1 LHAYVGDRT
10 DRRAIHSHYQK
21 FTTRRQASGFP
32 LILDKHCDPSDV
44 GNKWSVRMVPGE
56 DDVRYLLCRVG
67 SRIAALDVRD
77 VWETMRPLP
86 IEPLA
91 GAPAFVLGLAIV
103 RGFPI
108 PVVDADR
115 LLGSSGSSSTP
126 LISPS
131 PARFISL
138 KLGVRSAVLS
148 VDAVLE
154 IRALPTGMLANIQPL
169 LGEAGADL
177 VSVIGTLDA
186 KLLLVLEAARLV
198 PDSVWDAINFSKGS
212 A

>member
-1 LHAYVGDRT
+1 MVRGEDT
-10 DRRAIHSHYQK
+10 DR
-21 FTTRRQASGFP
+21 F
-32 LILDKHCDPSDV
+32 
-44 GNKWSVRMVPGE
+44 
-56 DDVRYLLCRVG
+56 LLCRVG

-86 IEPLA
+86 IEPLT
-91 GAPAFVLGLAIV
+91 GAPAFILGLAIV

-115 LLGSSGSSSTP
+115 LLGSSASSSTSS
-126 LISPS
+126 ISPS
-131 PARFISL
+131 PARFVSL
-138 KLGVRSAVLS
+138 KLGVRGAALA

-154 IRALPTGMLANIQPL
+154 IRALPAGMLANIPPL

-177 VSVIGTLDA
+177 VSVIGALDA
-186 KLLLVLEAARLV
+186 TLLLVLEAARLV
-198 PDSVWDAINFSKGS
+198 PDSVWNAIEFSKGS

>member
-1 LHAYVGDRT
+1 M
-10 DRRAIHSHYQK
+10 
-21 FTTRRQASGFP
+21 
-32 LILDKHCDPSDV
+32 
-44 GNKWSVRMVPGE
+44 VRGE
-56 DDVRYLLCRVG
+56 DNDRFLLCRVG

-86 IEPLA
+86 IEPLT
-91 GAPAFVLGLAIV
+91 GAPTFVLGLAIV

-115 LLGSSGSSSTP
+115 LLGSSVSSSTTP
-126 LISPS
+126 ISPS
-131 PARFISL
+131 PARFVSL
-138 KLGVRSAVLS
+138 KLGVRSAALA

-154 IRALPTGMLANIQPL
+154 IRALPAGMLANIPSL

-177 VSVIGTLDA
+177 VSVIGALDA
-186 KLLLVLEAARLV
+186 TLLLVLETARLV
-198 PDSVWDAINFSKGS
+198 PDSVWNAIKLSKGS